1 MIFIIFFI
9 SSEKIKGVI
18 PKLGLI
24 PLSGSNSLFTNYPIN
39 RLGAIENVKEESSDK
54 NGS

>member
-1 MIFIIFFI
+1 MSFNILLIY
-9 SSEKIKGVI
+9 SEKFKGLI
-18 PKLGLI
+18 PLLWLI